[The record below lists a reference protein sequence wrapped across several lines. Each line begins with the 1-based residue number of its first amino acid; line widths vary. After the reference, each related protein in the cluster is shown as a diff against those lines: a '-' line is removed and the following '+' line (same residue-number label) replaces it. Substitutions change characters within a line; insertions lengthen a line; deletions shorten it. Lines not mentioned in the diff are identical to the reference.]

1 MKNKF
6 INVYGFVALMLLAAA
21 VVWFGLSVTA
31 ETRKG
36 VIEAERSFN
45 WISRECSAAAIADGF
60 MSDAF
65 IQKLT
70 GMCNQSKLLAAL
82 VITTPQGTAFAWP
95 EKSSAITYD
104 IQGNP
109 TISNT
114 SLFMKVY
121 AAKLDVGGSDEGSI
135 VMTAS
140 VYVLHPSAIFAASRN
155 SFLAILTILL
165 ATLIVIFAVAPAKKE
180 ARQKGFSSAASS
192 AQDLEPEPCGTSGDL
207 MDFGEPASDVPE
219 EEFIPP
225 EVSSLTDESYESQVE
240 ARSGDEGLFPM
251 DEPSVAETMD
261 GALASEEASEPEAD
275 VSSPTERA
283 APKPEGLFS
292 PVTGI
297 GWEQY
302 LTERLDSEL
311 VRAASSEQDLSLII
325 IRISGLLHTDLL
337 SRKIAKVLLDTF
349 KFKDM
354 VFEYGT
360 NGFAGILQNITLDQA
375 MKVAD
380 TLYAGID
387 SLLMEMSNSGQITI
401 GITTRTARL
410 LSASRMIDE
419 AVSAARKAEEEPSLP
434 IVAFRANPEKYRD
447 FVAENNG

>member
-36 VIEAERSFN
+36 VIEAEQSFN
-45 WISRECSAAAIADGF
+45 WISRECSATAIADGF
-60 MSDAF
+60 MSDTF

-109 TISNT
+109 SISNT

-121 AAKLDVGGSDEGSI
+121 AAKLDIGGPDEGSI

-140 VYVLHPSAIFAASRN
+140 VYVLHPNAIFAASRN
-155 SFLAILTILL
+155 SFLAILTILF
-165 ATLIVIFAVAPAKKE
+165 ATLIVIFAVAPAKRE
-180 ARQKGFSSAASS
+180 ARRNGGSSPTPS
-192 AQDLEPEPCGTSGDL
+192 AQVIEPEPCRTSVDL
-207 MDFGEPASDVPE
+207 IDFGEPALDVPE

-225 EVSSLTDESYESQVE
+225 EVSPLTEESYRNENDDV
-240 ARSGDEGLFPM
+240 SGDEALFPM
-251 DEPSVAETMD
+251 DEPSVVGTEEDAMASGQARESET
-261 GALASEEASEPEAD
+261 D
-275 VSSPTERA
+275 VSSYTESA

-354 VFEYGT
+354 VFEYSN

-387 SLLMEMSNSGQITI
+387 SLLMEMSHGGQITI

-410 LSASRMIDE
+410 LSASRMIEE
-419 AVSAARKAEEEPSLP
+419 ALSAARKAEEEPSLP

-447 FVAENNG
+447 FVAEKNA

>member
-36 VIEAERSFN
+36 VIEAEQSFN
-45 WISRECSAAAIADGF
+45 WISRECSATAIADGF

-109 TISNT
+109 SISNT

-121 AAKLDVGGSDEGSI
+121 AAKLDIGGPDEGSI

-140 VYVLHPSAIFAASRN
+140 VYVLHPNAIFAASRN
-155 SFLAILTILL
+155 SFLAILTILF
-165 ATLIVIFAVAPAKKE
+165 ATLIVIFAVAPAKRE
-180 ARQKGFSSAASS
+180 ARRNGGSPTPNVQV
-192 AQDLEPEPCGTSGDL
+192 LEPEPCGKSGDL
-207 MDFGEPASDVPE
+207 MDFGEPAFDVTE
-219 EEFIPP
+219 EEFVPP
-225 EVSSLTDESYESQVE
+225 EVSPITEESYRNESDDLSDDE
-240 ARSGDEGLFPM
+240 ALFPM
-251 DEPSVAETMD
+251 DEPSVVGTDEDAMASGRARESET
-261 GALASEEASEPEAD
+261 D
-275 VSSPTERA
+275 VSSRTEGA

-302 LTERLDSEL
+302 LLERLDSEL

-387 SLLMEMSNSGQITI
+387 SLLMEMSHGGQITI

-410 LSASRMIDE
+410 LSASRMIEE
-419 AVSAARKAEEEPSLP
+419 ALSAARKAEEEPSLP

-447 FVAENNG
+447 FVAEKNA

>member
-45 WISRECSAAAIADGF
+45 WISRECSATAIADGF

-104 IQGNP
+104 IRGNP

-121 AAKLDVGGSDEGSI
+121 AAKLDVGGPDEGSI

-155 SFLAILTILL
+155 SFLAILTILF

-180 ARQKGFSSAASS
+180 SRRNVDSTPAPRDQAH
-192 AQDLEPEPCGTSGDL
+192 EPEPSGDF
-207 MDFGEPASDVPE
+207 MSFGEQQTSCAPE

-225 EVSSLTDESYESQVE
+225 EVSPLTDASYRSESEGL
-240 ARSGDEGLFPM
+240 SGDEALFPM
-251 DEPSVAETMD
+251 DEPSVAATED
-261 GALASEEASEPEAD
+261 GSMATERPGEQEAD
-275 VSSPTERA
+275 REAPVVGA
-283 APKPEGLFS
+283 MPKPEGLFS

-302 LTERLDSEL
+302 LSERLDSEL

-337 SRKIAKVLLDTF
+337 SRKIAKVLLETF

-354 VFEYGT
+354 VFEFGS

-387 SLLMEMSNSGQITI
+387 SLLMEMSHGGQITI

-410 LSASRMIDE
+410 LSASRMIEE

>member
-45 WISRECSAAAIADGF
+45 WISRECSATAIADGF

-95 EKSSAITYD
+95 ERSSAITYD
-104 IQGNP
+104 IHGNP
-109 TISNT
+109 SISNT

-121 AAKLDVGGSDEGSI
+121 AAKLDIGGSDEGSI

-140 VYVLHPSAIFAASRN
+140 VYVLHPNAIFAASRN
-155 SFLAILTILL
+155 SFLAILTILF
-165 ATLIVIFAVAPAKKE
+165 ATLIVIFAVAPAKRE
-180 ARQKGFSSAASS
+180 ARRNGGSSPKTG
-192 AQDLEPEPCGTSGDL
+192 AQVQESEPSDDL
-207 MDFGEPASDVPE
+207 MDFDEQTANLQE

-225 EVSSLTDESYESQVE
+225 EMSPLTDESYRNESEELSDDV
-240 ARSGDEGLFPM
+240 SLFPM
-251 DEPSVAETMD
+251 DEPSLGVTADETIST
-261 GALASEEASEPEAD
+261 GAASEQETDISTPMDNA
-275 VSSPTERA
+275 T
-283 APKPEGLFS
+283 PKPEGLFS

-325 IRISGLLHTDLL
+325 IRISGLVHTDLL

-354 VFEYGT
+354 VFEFGT

-387 SLLMEMSNSGQITI
+387 ALLMEMSHGGQITI

-410 LSASRMIDE
+410 LSASRMIE
-419 AVSAARKAEEEPSLP
+419 ESLSAARKAEEEPSLP
-434 IVAFRANPEKYRD
+434 IVAFRANPDKYRE